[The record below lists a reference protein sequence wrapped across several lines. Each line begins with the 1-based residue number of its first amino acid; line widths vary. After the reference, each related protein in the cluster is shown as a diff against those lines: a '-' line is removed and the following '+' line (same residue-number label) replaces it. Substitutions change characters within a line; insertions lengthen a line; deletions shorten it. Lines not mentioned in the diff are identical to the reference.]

1 MVMVHENREILTH
14 NSRRFLVVCNF
25 VPETFT
31 LTASVAVPTHL
42 LKRKYKTDDNQSH
55 SIDSNVISSKPNTNT
70 NSESETDTNER
81 SNDIFTYD
89 HYKQHNVR
97 DSRMLAN
104 QEHRILHNNND
115 KNMTGLISL
124 TCFKSILL
132 IIINPF

>member
-55 SIDSNVISSKPNTNT
+55 SIDSNVISSKPNEVMIYLHTITTNNIT
-70 NSESETDTNER
+70 LGT
-81 SNDIFTYD
+81 
-89 HYKQHNVR
+89 
-97 DSRMLAN
+97 
-104 QEHRILHNNND
+104 QE
-115 KNMTGLISL
+115 
-124 TCFKSILL
+124 C
-132 IIINPF
+132 